1 MCIVVKSLYIDGAR
15 KADYIMKT
23 VGFSPTVL
31 FCLSQAGNHVF
42 HHCRLLVHQ
51 LLTLPNYQLFAHL
64 ARA

>member
-31 FCLSQAGNHVF
+31 FCLSQAGNHVRYR
-42 HHCRLLVHQ
+42 CRLLVHQ
-51 LLTLPNYQLFAHL
+51 LLILLNYRLFAHL

>member
-31 FCLSQAGNHVF
+31 FCLSQAGNHVR
-42 HHCRLLVHQ
+42 HLCRLLVHHQ
-51 LLTLPNYQLFAHL
+51 LTLLNYQLFAHL